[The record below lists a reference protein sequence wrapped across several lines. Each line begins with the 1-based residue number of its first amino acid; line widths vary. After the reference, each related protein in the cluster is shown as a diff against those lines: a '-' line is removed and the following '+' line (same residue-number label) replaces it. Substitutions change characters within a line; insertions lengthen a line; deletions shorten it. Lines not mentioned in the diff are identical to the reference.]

1 VIEQWLPNKPPPKR
15 ITYRHINRDEFI
27 QNETERKFNRYI
39 EHQKPRAATKIEI
52 IHLPVI
58 TLSPEEYEK
67 RSNEL
72 TQLTHLRSLRYDPN
86 TLQWRI

>member
-39 EHQKPRAATKIEI
+39 EHQKPRAATQIEI
-52 IHLPVI
+52 IRLPVI
-58 TLSPEEYEK
+58 TLSPKEYEK

-72 TQLTHLRSLRYDPN
+72 TQLTHLRSLTHDPN
-86 TLQWRI
+86 ILQWRI

>member
-1 VIEQWLPNKPPPKR
+1 MIEQWLPNKPPPKR
-15 ITYRHINRDEFI
+15 ITYRHTNRDEFI
-27 QNETERKFNRYI
+27 QNETEQKFNRYI
-39 EHQKPRAATKIEI
+39 EHQQPRATTKIEI
-52 IHLPVI
+52 IYLPVI

-67 RSNEL
+67 RSDEL